1 MGINVYPI
9 TKNPAQLERL
19 AQVPGGTFQALREFE
34 KRNPAIKNPEAS
46 SDERYKAY
54 CLLNEYQEQIR
65 TLELHGFGKIPFGDL
80 ANILGTDNE
89 PDVFSGSTDEPET
102 IAQILEALERQGYSV
117 PDADL
122 LAEGIC
128 WS

>member
-1 MGINVYPI
+1 MGINVYPL
-9 TKNPAQLERL
+9 TKNPEQLEKL
-19 AQVPGGTFQALREFE
+19 AQVPKGTITSLREFE

-54 CLLNEYQEQIR
+54 CLLDEYQQQMR
-65 TLELHGFGKIPFGDL
+65 TLELHGLGKIPFGDL
-80 ANILGTDNE
+80 ATIIGTDYE
-89 PDVFSGSTDEPET
+89 PDVFSGFSEDPEI
-102 IAQILEALERQGYSV
+102 IAQILEVLRGRGYSV

-122 LAEGIC
+122 LAEGVC